1 MARLLGH
8 CEQHLD
14 GLLVTSLAKSIN
26 IFKHTRLMTKT
37 TLVDQYRKY
46 LATLKKEDTD
56 VVQCYS
62 KLTDLFNRYNGSELS
77 SLTTVLEVDAIH
89 HTLVQVERRDIKL
102 YRLSEYGEWSRTAV
116 AECYDVIHQLC
127 KAEKEYM
134 DGLHD
139 QTNYSRAFMRY
150 WKLTSAQPVHVRLYM
165 YLVLRGQWK
174 KWKKDEKAEFF
185 GTERER
191 VKRLMQAKTD
201 EEIDRILT
209 VQPSEEELT
218 REAEAPA
225 TSQKTLNTQNWWKL
239 WEEFTNDAYTLV
251 TSIRQNAEGKS
262 DEELQT
268 AADQLVCVLQEKWKD
283 VHTYKDEGWNP
294 AEAFSRFA
302 EGEVGILQLLKL
314 KETPQDE
321 AEKAIESLTSEY
333 C

>member
-1 MARLLGH
+1 M
-8 CEQHLD
+8 
-14 GLLVTSLAKSIN
+14 TTI
-26 IFKHTRLMTKT
+26 TKT
-37 TLVDQYRKY
+37 TLVSQYRKY
-46 LATLKKEDTD
+46 LETLKKEDTD

-89 HTLVQVERRDIKL
+89 NTLVQVENRDIKL
-102 YRLSEYGEWSRTAV
+102 YRLSVYGEWSRTAV

-127 KAEKEYM
+127 KAEREYM

-139 QTNYSRAFMRY
+139 QTNYSRMFLRY

-165 YLVLRGQWK
+165 YLSLRAQWK

-209 VQPSEEELT
+209 VQPSEEELV

-225 TSQKTLNTQNWWKL
+225 TNDKTLSTTQNWWKL
-239 WEEFTNDAYTLV
+239 WVEFTNDAYTLV

-262 DEELQT
+262 VEELQT
-268 AADQLVCVLQEKWKD
+268 AADQLVGILQERWKD
-283 VHTYKDEGWNP
+283 VHAYKDKEWNP
-294 AEAFSRFA
+294 AEEFQRYAQN
-302 EGEVGILQLLKL
+302 EVNRLVGLI
-314 KETPQDE
+314 ETPTQDE
-321 AEKAIESLTSEY
+321 AEKAIESLIS
-333 C
+333 